1 MSTIVTSV
9 LTIAVPLLAAPL
21 LAGVIN
27 KTKAF
32 FAGRKGRPLL
42 QLYYDII
49 KLFKKD
55 FIYSKTTSWIFR
67 AGPQV
72 GMASMIIVLG
82 IMPLPGMR
90 APFAFDGDF
99 LLLFYLLG
107 LVRFFTVL
115 AALDT
120 GSSFEGMGA
129 SREVLFSALTE
140 PVVFFILSSLV
151 FISKNYSLSSVL
163 LNIDPFTAGR
173 VAPEIIILGI
183 AFFIIMLAENSR
195 IPFDD
200 PDTHL
205 ELTMI
210 HEVMVLD
217 YGSADLGLILYGASL
232 KLWVFGILLVQM
244 ILPVFTDN
252 IIISMA
258 AALGGM
264 LALAVLIGII
274 ESVMA
279 RLRLLKAPLLIAGA
293 GIVSVIVFILLLV
306 R

>member
-99 LLLFYLLG
+99 LLLFYLLC

-151 FISKNYSLSSVL
+151 FISKHYSLSSVL

>member
-151 FISKNYSLSSVL
+151 FISKHYSLSSVL

-200 PDTHL
+200 PNTHL

-232 KLWVFGILLVQM
+232 KLWVFGMLLVQM
-244 ILPVFTDN
+244 ILPVYTDN

>member
-151 FISKNYSLSSVL
+151 FISKHYSLSSVL

-244 ILPVFTDN
+244 ILPVYTDN

>member
-151 FISKNYSLSSVL
+151 FISKHYSLSSVL

>member
-67 AGPQV
+67 ACPQV

-129 SREVLFSALTE
+129 SREALFSALTE

-151 FISKNYSLSSVL
+151 FISKHYSLSSVL